1 MNRLGMRGIKLSG
14 VGLVILMPLL
24 VTSFSQ
30 QPKSSPP
37 YVIEPTPRPMSTAAD
52 VLQRLYSKV
61 VTYEDAILISSD
73 DTEPITYSTG
83 KIGLLPKSRGFS
95 MPSEVDIEKSPK
107 LDSHLIGSVLNAY
120 HVQTGGPR
128 FKVISSDWGL
138 HIIPAQVRSRDG
150 RLVSA
155 ISLLDAHITV
165 PFEKRMPSEHFKA
178 ICEAITASTGITLK
192 DFMPWLNGYYAA
204 TGAEAYRFDAEEYK
218 RIVSFEWGA
227 TNMIAREAVIDFL
240 KHSSST
246 LSWKILC
253 EPAEGFCVFNM
264 MPLEVNH
271 PAPDGRARWTPIAH
285 DRDQTVNSK

>member
-1 MNRLGMRGIKLSG
+1 MNRLGIQGIKLLN
-14 VGLVILMPLL
+14 VGLIILIPLL
-24 VTSFSQ
+24 VTGFSQ
-30 QPKSSPP
+30 ENKASTP
-37 YVIEPTPRPMSTAAD
+37 YVIGPTPRPMSDAAD
-52 VLQRLYSKV
+52 VLQRLYCKV
-61 VTYEDAILISSD
+61 VTYEDPILISID

-83 KIGLLPKSRGFS
+83 NIGLLPKSRGFS
-95 MPSEVDIEKSPK
+95 MPSEVDIKRSPK
-107 LDSHLIGSVLNAY
+107 LDSRLIGSVLNAY
-120 HVQTGGPR
+120 DAQTDGPR
-128 FKVISSDWGL
+128 FKVVSSDWGL
-138 HIIPAQVRSRDG
+138 HIIPAQVRSRDE

-155 ISLLDAHITV
+155 ICLLDAHITV

-178 ICEAITASTGITLK
+178 ICEAITASTGVTLK
-192 DFMPWLNGYYAA
+192 DFMPWLNGYYAS
-204 TGAEAYRFDAEEYK
+204 TDAEAYRFNAEEYK

-271 PAPDGRARWTPIAH
+271 PAPNGKARWTPIAH